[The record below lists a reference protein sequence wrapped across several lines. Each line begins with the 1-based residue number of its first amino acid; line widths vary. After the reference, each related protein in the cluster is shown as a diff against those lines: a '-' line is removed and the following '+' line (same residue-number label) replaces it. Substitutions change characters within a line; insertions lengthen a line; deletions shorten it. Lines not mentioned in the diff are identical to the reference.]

1 MDRDKILLT
10 PGPLTTTLRTK
21 LAMLK
26 DWGSWDADFNAVT
39 SSVRKSLLAILH
51 GEDSHVV
58 VPLQGSGT
66 FSVEASVATV
76 VPHDGHV
83 LVLDNGAY
91 CKRAARLTSLMGRR
105 CTVMPF
111 DESQPVSASALE
123 DKLQS
128 DPSVSHVILIH
139 CETGAGVLNPLQA
152 VADVCEQHGKGLIVD
167 AMSSF
172 AALEIDARKTR
183 FDALVAA
190 SGKCLE
196 GVPGMGFVF
205 LRKAILEACAGRSQS
220 LAMDLYDQ
228 YQYMEKTTQ
237 WRFTPP
243 THVVVALHEAIAQF
257 EAEGGQPAR
266 LARYTRNCETLVRG
280 MAKLGFKPF
289 LDPAVQAPIIVT
301 FHAPADARYDFKTF
315 YAAARARGFVL
326 YPGKLTTVETFRV
339 GCIGAIGPDEMA
351 QAVPAVA
358 LTLQAMGITSGAP
371 DHGRP
376 ARWPQLTRLLN
387 GCRMHVH
394 PFWSQYG
401 QYFHQ
406 RCA

>member
-39 SSVRKSLLAILH
+39 ASVRKSLLKITH
-51 GEDSHVV
+51 GEPSHVV

-66 FSVEASVATV
+66 FSVEAAVASV
-76 VPHDGHV
+76 VPQSGHV

-91 CKRAARLTSLMGRR
+91 CKRAARLTTLMGRR

-111 DESQPVSASALE
+111 DEAQPVSAPHLE
-123 DKLQS
+123 QQLQA
-128 DPSVSHVILIH
+128 DPSITHVILIH

-152 VADVCEQHGKGLIVD
+152 IADVCERHGKGLIVD

-172 AALEIDARKTR
+172 GALPIDARTTR

-205 LRKAILEACAGRSQS
+205 IRKAILEACAGQSQS

-228 YQYMEKTTQ
+228 YTYMEKTTQ

-266 LARYTRNCETLVRG
+266 LARYTRNYETLVRG
-280 MAKLGFKPF
+280 MAALGFRPF
-289 LDPAVQAPIIVT
+289 LEPAVQAPIIVT
-301 FHAPADARYDFKTF
+301 FHAPGDPKYDFKTF
-315 YAAARARGFVL
+315 YTAARARGFIL

-339 GCIGAIGPDEMA
+339 GCIGAIGPDEME
-351 QAVPAVA
+351 QAVHAVA
-358 LTLQAMGITSGAP
+358 LTLQDMGIASAAP
-371 DHGRP
+371 
-376 ARWPQLTRLLN
+376 A
-387 GCRMHVH
+387 
-394 PFWSQYG
+394 
-401 QYFHQ
+401 
-406 RCA
+406 A

>member
-39 SSVRKSLLAILH
+39 AQVRASLLNIIH
-51 GEDSHVV
+51 GNDSHVV

-66 FSVEASVATV
+66 FSVEAAVATL
-76 VPHDGHV
+76 VPRDGHV

-105 CTVMPF
+105 VTVLDF
-111 DESQPVSASALE
+111 DEAQPVSAAVL
-123 DKLQS
+123 DAHLQT
-128 DPSVSHVILIH
+128 DATVTHVVLIH

-152 VADVCEQHGKGLIVD
+152 VADVCAAHGKGLIVD

-172 AALEIDARKTR
+172 GALEIDARTTR
-183 FDALVAA
+183 FDALIAA

-205 LRKAILEACAGRSQS
+205 IRKAVLDDCAGRSQS
-220 LAMDLYDQ
+220 LAMDLHDQ
-228 YQYMEKTTQ
+228 YVYMEKTGQ

-257 EAEGGQPAR
+257 EAEGGQAAR
-266 LARYTRNCETLVRG
+266 LARYTRNFDTLVAG
-280 MAKLGFKPF
+280 MARLGFKPF
-289 LDPAVQAPIIVT
+289 LDPVVQSPIIVT
-301 FHAPADARYDFKTF
+301 FHAPNHPAYDFKSF
-315 YAAARARGFVL
+315 YAAVRAHGFLL
-326 YPGKLTTVETFRV
+326 YPGKLTQIETFRV
-339 GCIGAIGPDEMA
+339 GCIGAIGPHDME
-351 QAVPAVA
+351 QAVHAVA
-358 LTLQAMGITSGAP
+358 LALQDLG
-371 DHGRP
+371 
-376 ARWPQLTRLLN
+376 L
-387 GCRMHVH
+387 
-394 PFWSQYG
+394 
-401 QYFHQ
+401 
-406 RCA
+406 

>member
-21 LAMLK
+21 LAMLR

-39 SSVRKSLLAILH
+39 AGLRRSLLQIVQGA
-51 GEDSHVV
+51 DSHVV

-66 FSVEASVATV
+66 FSVEAAVATV
-76 VPHDGHV
+76 VPRDGHV

-91 CKRAARLTSLMGRR
+91 CKRAARLTTMMGRR
-105 CTVMPF
+105 CSALAF
-111 DESQPVSASALE
+111 DEAQAVSATALD

-128 DPSVSHVILIH
+128 DASISHVVLIH

-152 VADVCEQHGKGLIVD
+152 VAEVCEKHGKGLIVD

-172 AALEIDARKTR
+172 GALEIDARKVR

-205 LRKAILEACAGRSQS
+205 IRKAVLDACAGNSQS
-220 LAMDLYDQ
+220 LAMDLHDQ
-228 YQYMEKTTQ
+228 YVYMEKTTQ

-243 THVVVALHEAIAQF
+243 THVVVALAEAVKQF
-257 EAEGGQPAR
+257 EEEGGQPAR
-266 LARYTRNCETLVRG
+266 LARYTANYEVLVQG
-280 MAKLGFKPF
+280 MAALGFKPF

-301 FHAPADARYDFKTF
+301 FHAPDHPAYQFKAF
-315 YAAARARGFVL
+315 YEAAKQHGFIL
-326 YPGKLTTVETFRV
+326 YPGKLTQIETFRV
-339 GCIGAIGPDEMA
+339 GCIGAIGPDEMR
-351 QAVPAVA
+351 QAVQAVGLA
-358 LTLQAMGITSGAP
+358 MREMGIDA
-371 DHGRP
+371 GRQ
-376 ARWPQLTRLLN
+376 AS
-387 GCRMHVH
+387 H
-394 PFWSQYG
+394 
-401 QYFHQ
+401 
-406 RCA
+406 AIA

>member
-39 SSVRKSLLAILH
+39 ASVRKSLLDIIHAAQ
-51 GEDSHVV
+51 SHVV

-66 FSVEASVATV
+66 FSVEAAVATV
-76 VPHDGHV
+76 VPQSGHV

-91 CKRAARLTSLMGRR
+91 CKRAARLTTLMGRR
-105 CTVMPF
+105 CTLMPF
-111 DESQPVSASALE
+111 DEAQPVSAQAL
-123 DKLQS
+123 DYKLVAE
-128 DPSVSHVILIH
+128 PGITHVILIH

-152 VADVCEQHGKGLIVD
+152 IADVCERHGKGLIVD

-172 AALEIDARKTR
+172 AALPIDARTTR

-205 LRKAILEACAGRSQS
+205 IRKAILEACAGRSQS

-228 YQYMEKTTQ
+228 YIYMEKTTQ

-266 LARYTRNCETLVRG
+266 LARYTRNYEALVSG
-280 MAKLGFKPF
+280 MAALGFRPF

-301 FHAPADARYDFKTF
+301 FHAPGDPNYDFKSF
-315 YAAARARGFVL
+315 YAAARARGFIL

-339 GCIGAIGPDEMA
+339 GCIGAIGPDEME
-351 QAVPAVA
+351 QAVHAVA
-358 LTLQAMGITSGAP
+358 LTLKDAGIASGAP
-371 DHGRP
+371 
-376 ARWPQLTRLLN
+376 AVCSSAL
-387 GCRMHVH
+387 
-394 PFWSQYG
+394 
-401 QYFHQ
+401 
-406 RCA
+406 A